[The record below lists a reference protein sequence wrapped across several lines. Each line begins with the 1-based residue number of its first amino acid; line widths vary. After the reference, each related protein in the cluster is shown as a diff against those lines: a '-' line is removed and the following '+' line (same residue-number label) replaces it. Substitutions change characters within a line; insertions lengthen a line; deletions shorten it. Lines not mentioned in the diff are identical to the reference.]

1 MPGPPGLTKFAR
13 KTLFR
18 FSGTKLNRLLIWH
31 LYEGKP
37 QGLSPIAV
45 PQLGIAFD
53 IGDDIEDLF
62 RRPRNG
68 AALAMGYQRLVP
80 GSLSFGYGRS

>member
-37 QGLSPIAV
+37 QEQTKVFGCFARLTVAMSRNFGLSRMAP
-45 PQLGIAFD
+45 
-53 IGDDIEDLF
+53 
-62 RRPRNG
+62 
-68 AALAMGYQRLVP
+68 
-80 GSLSFGYGRS
+80 S